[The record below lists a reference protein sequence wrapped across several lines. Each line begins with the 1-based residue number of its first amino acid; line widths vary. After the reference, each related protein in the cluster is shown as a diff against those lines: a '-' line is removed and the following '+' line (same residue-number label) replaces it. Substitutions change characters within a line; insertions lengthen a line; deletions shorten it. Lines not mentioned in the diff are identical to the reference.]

1 MVYKIEGNMVN
12 PLIKEMRYSIK
23 EFLRNKE
30 KLLSDDCINLLRK
43 SYYEYLNTIYIDNLK
58 FSSIK
63 MLYYASVKLYKDAL
77 YKKLTIE
84 RRLLTDR
91 ENIILDRT
99 INTELFSVVE
109 EALLKD
115 CNRL

>member
-63 MLYYASVKLYKDAL
+63 MLYYASVKLYRDAL

-84 RRLLTDR
+84 RRPLTDR